1 MIKKIIKLES
11 DEQALSEFSVCE
23 RKRERG
29 GRRPVLS
36 QSKTNIESFL
46 PGVHAEEAEELQKVT
61 AVRKLC
67 LWILSS
73 PGSKDHAVV

>member
-1 MIKKIIKLES
+1 M
-11 DEQALSEFSVCE
+11 
-23 RKRERG
+23 
-29 GRRPVLS
+29 LS

>member
-1 MIKKIIKLES
+1 M
-11 DEQALSEFSVCE
+11 
-23 RKRERG
+23 
-29 GRRPVLS
+29 S

-46 PGVHAEEAEELQKVT
+46 PGVHAEEAEELQNVT

-73 PGSKDHAVV
+73 PGSKDHAVVQRTVTAILSLLLIVKEL